1 MEEKINKGSG
11 GIGLFKGVV
20 PTFDLLFKE
29 QDLLIYQGFVDDN
42 DVA

>member
-29 QDLLIYQGFVDDN
+29 YLLIYQGFVDDN